1 MNENEHNRDM
11 DKYLKKIVTATATFL
26 LVTISGGIV
35 QFIQMNSALA
45 TMEKRLL
52 KTEEITTTDNTT
64 VTEIRIRQEV
74 IKEDINEIKNEV
86 KGNRSLILQILRE
99 VKK

>member
-1 MNENEHNRDM
+1 MSKNEHSRDM
-11 DKYLKKIVTATATFL
+11 DKYLKKIVTVTATFL

-35 QFIQMNSALA
+35 QFIQMSSALA
-45 TMEKRLL
+45 TMEKRLD
-52 KTEEITTTDNTT
+52 KTETITLTDNTT